1 LGFPSVFFRVSARS
15 LTNATLLPMKKESAA
30 TQQHEQQPPKKNKGG
45 GGGGGRMVTSSVFQL
60 VDAIVELYL
69 GSVVQPFVKV
79 HEKFYAALNVV
90 LRKALDDNARSIPPW
105 FTANFITYLRTALV
119 LPTLLLL
126 AWECN
131 VATSI
136 VVLAVDFGDFL
147 DGVVA
152 RFWVDEKKKGP
163 PASEAAASSKKKG
176 GEASP
181 TNSDD
186 ESFGT
191 RSMT

>member
-1 LGFPSVFFRVSARS
+1 
-15 LTNATLLPMKKESAA
+15 
-30 TQQHEQQPPKKNKGG
+30 
-45 GGGGGRMVTSSVFQL
+45 MVVLASSTFQL
-60 VDAIVELYL
+60 VDAVVELYL

-90 LRKALDDNARSIPPW
+90 LRRALDDNARSIPPW
-105 FTANFITYLRTALV
+105 FTANFITYFRTALV

-131 VATSI
+131 VASSA
-136 VVLAVDFGDFL
+136 VVIAVDFGDFL

-163 PASEAAASSKKKG
+163 PPATATASAASSNTNKSKEDDDDAGK
-176 GEASP
+176 ASP
-181 TNSDD
+181 TSSDD
-186 ESFGT
+186 ESFGACV
-191 RSMT
+191 

>member
-1 LGFPSVFFRVSARS
+1 
-15 LTNATLLPMKKESAA
+15 MKKESGTAQLQQQ
-30 TQQHEQQPPKKNKGG
+30 QQHSKQSGG
-45 GGGGGRMVTSSVFQL
+45 MVTSSVFQL
-60 VDAIVELYL
+60 VDAVVELYL

-79 HEKFYAALNVV
+79 HEKFYAGLNVV
-90 LRKALDDNARSIPPW
+90 LRKALDDNAQSIPPW
-105 FTANFITYLRTALV
+105 FTANFITYFRTALV

-131 VATSI
+131 VASSV
-136 VVLAVDFGDFL
+136 VVLVVDFGDFL

-163 PASEAAASSKKKG
+163 PASEASSKKKDG
-176 GEASP
+176 KVSP

-191 RSMT
+191 PLERQ